1 MARSTRRPPP
11 PETGWLNVPLSRR
24 VWGIVLLTHPLPSLM
39 YVAAT
44 IALSFLAATSRH
56 AAVDGSALVRVAVG
70 VACAEASIGALN
82 DFRDRELDAARPDK
96 PLARGWVTPRDAL
109 ILAIVAGVLAMI
121 AFASLGPIAFAV
133 GVPILG
139 LGLAYDLGL
148 KATPLS
154 AVLFAVY
161 FPLFPLLAWAVFGRW
176 QPFLPWLVP
185 LGAALGLALNV
196 ANALPDLEDDAA
208 AGIRGLPHLL
218 GWRAG
223 RLVAWGT
230 PPLVLGAMLL
240 LAATGLVP
248 ARALGLIVAAVGALV
263 PSLTAPLL
271 YRQHPIPRT
280 LRIGF
285 LLQGAGVILL
295 GGGWLAAVV

>member
-1 MARSTRRPPP
+1 MARSAQQPTP
-11 PETGWLNVPLSRR
+11 PETARLSVPLTWRL
-24 VWGIVLLTHPLPSLM
+24 WGIVLLTHPLPTLM

-44 IALSFLAATSRH
+44 ITLSFLAAAARH
-56 AAVDGSALVRVAVG
+56 AAVDGFALVRVAVA

-82 DFRDRELDAARPDK
+82 DYRDRELDAARPDK
-96 PLARGWVTPRDAL
+96 PLARRWVTPRDAL
-109 ILAIVAGVLAMI
+109 ILAVAAGVLAMVL
-121 AFASLGPIAFAV
+121 FASLGPIALAV

-218 GWRAG
+218 G
-223 RLVAWGT
+223 
-230 PPLVLGAMLL
+230 
-240 LAATGLVP
+240 
-248 ARALGLIVAAVGALV
+248 
-263 PSLTAPLL
+263 
-271 YRQHPIPRT
+271 
-280 LRIGF
+280 
-285 LLQGAGVILL
+285 
-295 GGGWLAAVV
+295 